1 MSDANRVLLLGATG
15 LVGRAVLQAA
25 VGRQDMRLL
34 AITRNEIPLPAGA
47 RMEVLLAPVEGWD
60 EAVATAAPTH
70 VICAL
75 GTTIRQQGGD
85 RDAFA
90 AIDRDLVLRMA
101 MHAKAAGARG
111 FVVVSSVG
119 ADRAS
124 NNFYLRTKG
133 EMEADLEKIGFTRLD
148 VLRPG
153 LLRGKRG
160 GDVRVLERLGMIA
173 APIVSPLLGGKWRPY
188 RAIRGTDVA
197 AAALQ
202 ATREK
207 APGRFY
213 HAYDDIQRLAGRWH
227 RA

>member
-1 MSDANRVLLLGATG
+1 MSEANRVLLLGASG
-15 LVGRAVLQAA
+15 LVGRAVMQAA
-25 VGRQDMRLL
+25 VGRTDMRLM
-34 AITRNEIPLPAGA
+34 AIARREIPLPADA

-75 GTTIRQQGGD
+75 GTTIAKQDGD
-85 RDAFA
+85 REAFS
-90 AIDRDLVLRMA
+90 AIDHDLVLRMA

-124 NNFYLRTKG
+124 SNFYLRTKG
-133 EMEADLEKIGFTRLD
+133 AMEADLEKIGFARLD

-153 LLRGKRG
+153 LLRGKRT
-160 GDVRVLERLGMIA
+160 GDVRVLEKLGMIA
-173 APIVSPLLGGKWRPY
+173 APLVSPLMGGKWRPY
-188 RAIRGTDVA
+188 RAIRAADVA
-197 AAALQ
+197 MAALQ
-202 ATREK
+202 ATCEK

-213 HAYDDIQRLAGRWH
+213 HAYDDIRRLAGRWQ
-227 RA
+227 RG